1 MWFDARMQVRRSSL
15 RGADR
20 PDCPCAGKVREG
32 LKKVHSHDSY
42 ERYRDVD
49 GDEKV
54 RIPVFRCV
62 LCGQYLSVLPDEML
76 PYRAIG
82 VEKVEAHFDTT
93 YEHEEAAEGPTC
105 TQKEQGCL
113 ERAAKRFA
121 QRTQAL
127 SNLLGQMITVIGPSA
142 RELWCELR
150 RFGRL
155 KKILRTLSETFKTSL
170 LGDYRCLSASK
181 APAVQAGAR

>member
-1 MWFDARMQVRRSSL
+1 
-15 RGADR
+15 
-20 PDCPCAGKVREG
+20 VREG
-32 LKKVHSHDSY
+32 LKKVHSHGSY

-76 PYRAIG
+76 PYRAIC
-82 VEKVEAHFDTT
+82 VEKVEAHFDAV
-93 YEHEEAAEGPTC
+93 YGHGEAAVETAC
-105 TQKEQGCL
+105 AQKEHGCL

-127 SNLLGQMITVIGPSA
+127 CNLLGQMIALIRPSA

-150 RFGRL
+150 RFGGL
-155 KKILRTLSETFKTSL
+155 QKILRSLSETFKTSL

-181 APAVQAGAR
+181 ALVVQAGAR

>member
-1 MWFDARMQVRRSSL
+1 MQVRRSSL
-15 RGADR
+15 GGADR

-32 LKKVHSHDSY
+32 LKKVHSHGSY

-82 VEKVEAHFDTT
+82 VEQVEAHFDAA
-93 YEHEEAAEGPTC
+93 YGHGEAAEEPGL
-105 TQKEQGCL
+105 TQKEHGCL

-127 SNLLGQMITVIGPSA
+127 CNLLGQMIGVIGPSA

-150 RFGRL
+150 RFGGL
-155 KKILRTLSETFKTSL
+155 KKILRSLSETFKTSL

-181 APAVQAGAR
+181 ALVVQAGAR